1 MYCICF
7 VCTAALVRLHFLL
20 FLLAFVSQD
29 KLKEEK
35 QMKVKARIV
44 SALQCGLKVLDDA
57 FEELIFEQV
66 GGTIDTNY
74 YYTIIH

>member
-1 MYCICF
+1 
-7 VCTAALVRLHFLL
+7 
-20 FLLAFVSQD
+20 
-29 KLKEEK
+29 
-35 QMKVKARIV
+35 MKVKARIV

-74 YYTIIH
+74 YYTLIH